1 MTNPFFKH
9 TAVTTLA
16 LPLLFTLFTLTQA
29 SPSFA
34 GGPGIVE
41 METLET
47 QDESPEN
54 DFEDD
59 DSLWGIPNFTPTGGK
74 TPIDPTPTDD
84 DNDDEEEEEES
95 DGGTSTQFVEI
106 VLNQS
111 FLDNVSE
118 KILPVVASDSG
129 MNAVQTVADV
139 EKENDIG
146 HCHVGGKL
154 RVEDINIYMPMSD
167 EALSASFGAES
178 SLQTSWDFSDA
189 SYVTAKMVLD
199 APRTPLGDG
208 CKIWEWLLMGDVY
221 ITGDIEVSGIKLDA
235 DFALK
240 AESNKVRVKNISSFE
255 ANPDN
260 VSVEID
266 DLEGG
271 GLIKALVDAGI
282 GISTSDF
289 SCDSHSSFEEC
300 LEQWA
305 EAEII
310 NTIESQTTKDSLK
323 TTINDSLDV
332 ALTVAESNNAAGHD
346 VGYSFSLASLANTPD
361 NTGLITQWTASLS
374 NDGANDSCANE
385 LTYEQTL
392 SDVDDYTATGAID
405 GYLPLWL
412 IEKVGYFFGKWG
424 YFCSESSE
432 TATFSEQE
440 VSYNVS
446 VKPAGKIALFNA
458 NSFMQLSAGNLSAMV
473 AGMGL
478 GVTPTDQTAPA
489 PESNSPHQIGNI
501 KQAQSFKN
509 VSGTNTDDSVVATI
523 PNRLITVLSQT
534 APHVTPLNTS
544 AGESFTLSVPVDIEF
559 SGNVRGEGTATLKAG
574 ASLVLN
580 DDGGI
585 NMKIDS
591 VSIED
596 ASGPVTIN
604 LMGGHVQE
612 SADIADFDLE
622 SKIADAIESSLGT
635 LETPLIPQIFAVDE
649 AYDLGLG
656 LGDMTTVDNAAIRIP
671 LTLSDAQDDDNAT
684 ETTTSHTRNPGEIC
698 VTCPGGSQKTPSKY
712 EGIQDQIRT
721 RF

>member
-1 MTNPFFKH
+1 MTERFFKH
-9 TAVTTLA
+9 TAITTLA
-16 LPLLFTLFTLTQA
+16 LPLLFTLFTIIQA

-34 GGPGIVE
+34 GGPGVVE
-41 METLET
+41 METFDT
-47 QDESPEN
+47 QEESPEN
-54 DFEDD
+54 DFDDD
-59 DSLWGIPNFTPTGGK
+59 DSPWDGPNFIPTGGK

-84 DNDDEEEEEES
+84 DDDDEEEAEES

-111 FLDNVSE
+111 LLDNIAT
-118 KILPVVASDSG
+118 KILPVVANDSD
-129 MNAVQTVADV
+129 MNAVRTVADI
-139 EKENDIG
+139 EKDNDIG

-235 DFALK
+235 DFSLK
-240 AESNKVRVKNISSFE
+240 AANNKVIVKNINSFE

-260 VSVEID
+260 VSVEIN

-310 NTIESQTTKDSLK
+310 NTLESQDTKESLK
-323 TTINDSLDV
+323 TAINGSLDV
-332 ALTVAESNNAAGHD
+332 ALAIEESNEVSDHD
-346 VGYSFSLASLANTPD
+346 ISYGFSLAGLANTPD
-361 NTGLITQWTASLS
+361 NTGLITQWNVSFT
-374 NDGANDSCANE
+374 NDGASDSCANA

-405 GYLPLWL
+405 GYVPLWL
-412 IEKVGYFFGKWG
+412 IEKLGYFFGKWG
-424 YFCSESSE
+424 YFCSSTSE
-432 TATFSEQE
+432 TMTISDQD
-440 VSYNVS
+440 VSYDLS
-446 VKPAGKIALFNA
+446 IKPSGKI
-458 NSFMQLSAGNLSAMV
+458 NLLNNFVGLAMPV
-473 AGMGL
+473 KNFVSGL

-489 PESNSPHQIGNI
+489 PESSTPYQIGSV
-501 KQAQSFKN
+501 KQIQNFQNFLKTNDDAVMGT
-509 VSGTNTDDSVVATI
+509 VSTRNHTLTNTVLMQSDLNAPHLDDSE
-523 PNRLITVLSQT
+523 
-534 APHVTPLNTS
+534 
-544 AGESFTLSVPVDIEF
+544 GEAFTFSVPVQMEF
-559 SGNVRGEGTATLKAG
+559 SGNVRGDGTATLKAN
-574 ASLVLN
+574 ARLIEN

-591 VSIED
+591 VSLEN
-596 ASGPVTIN
+596 ASGPVTIS
-604 LMGGHVQE
+604 LMGGNVQE
-612 SADIADFDLE
+612 TADIADFDLE
-622 SKIADAIESSLGT
+622 SKIADSMQSALGT
-635 LETPLIPQIFAVDE
+635 LETPLIPKIFSIDE
-649 AYDLGLG
+649 AYGLG
-656 LGDMTTVDNAAIRIP
+656 AGIGDITTVNNAAMRIP
-671 LTLSDAQDDDNAT
+671 LTLSDDQDEENTATSESNKVNTRVTCIVCSGESKQTPAQDDFLPLN
-684 ETTTSHTRNPGEIC
+684 
-698 VTCPGGSQKTPSKY
+698 
-712 EGIQDQIRT
+712 DQIRD
-721 RF
+721 RL